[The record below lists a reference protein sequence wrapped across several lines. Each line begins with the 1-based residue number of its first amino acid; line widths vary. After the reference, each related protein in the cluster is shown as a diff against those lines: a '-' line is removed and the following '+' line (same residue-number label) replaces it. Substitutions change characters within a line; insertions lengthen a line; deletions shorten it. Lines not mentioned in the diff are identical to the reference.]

1 MTDGTHSTTTAA
13 AAAAA
18 QGSSADAEPIV
29 VSVERDYSRGLV
41 PQFETQVPPEIQ
53 DRIAQ
58 CEFERVV
65 GRVNQLIAE
74 SERVTW
80 GSACEN
86 IAAYLT
92 CFITLLF
99 CKTHSQ
105 KVCLHHQIKQHQHQQ
120 KRRKRPLP
128 FGTVL

>member
-1 MTDGTHSTTTAA
+1 MTDGTHSAAATTTTAA
-13 AAAAA
+13 AN
-18 QGSSADAEPIV
+18 SDAEPRV

-58 CEFERVV
+58 CEFERIVE
-65 GRVNQLIAE
+65 RVNQLIAE

-92 CFITLLF
+92 CFLTLLLF
-99 CKTHSQ
+99 KTHSQ
-105 KVCLHHQIKQHQHQQ
+105 KVCPF
-120 KRRKRPLP
+120 PLDS
-128 FGTVL
+128 F